1 MSVAGL
7 IDRLRINYKSILF
20 GDEVTSSPTNTNE
33 LSHYNRPS
41 ELNRPSKPTKLT
53 KSNAVNNIIEIP
65 IDRSNGK
72 RIIIYTSLLAKKNS
86 SSTETSN
93 NSKPNKLKDH
103 EDDKD
108 HEDNKLTSNDE
119 SDKSINVFM
128 FIKCLLYLRNY
139 LDKAGYKCSLEEME
153 QVTAI
158 VAGKIWRHVDDER
171 FEDQMKL
178 VGFGLSKVLG
188 V

>member
-20 GDEVTSSPTNTNE
+20 GDEVTSSSINTNE

-41 ELNRPSKPTKLT
+41 ESSRTSKPTK
-53 KSNAVNNIIEIP
+53 SNNINNVIEIP

-86 SSTETSN
+86 SSMEAASD
-93 NSKPNKLKDH
+93 SKCNKLKDH

-108 HEDNKLTSNDE
+108 HADHELTSNDE

-139 LDKAGYKCSLEEME
+139 LDKSGYKCSLEEME
-153 QVTAI
+153 KVTAI
-158 VAGKIWRHVDDER
+158 VAGKIWRHIDDER
-171 FEDQMKL
+171 FEEQMKL

>member
-1 MSVAGL
+1 MSVAEL
-7 IDRLRINYKSILF
+7 IDRLRINYRSILF
-20 GDEVTSSPTNTNE
+20 GDEVTSSATNTSE
-33 LSHYNRPS
+33 LNHYNRPS

-53 KSNAVNNIIEIP
+53 KSNDVNNVIEIP

-86 SSTETSN
+86 SSTEVTSDSECN
-93 NSKPNKLKDH
+93 QLKD
-103 EDDKD
+103 
-108 HEDNKLTSNDE
+108 NQLNANDG

-139 LDKAGYKCSLEEME
+139 LDKAGYKCSLKEME

-158 VAGKIWRHVDDER
+158 VAGKIWRHIDDER
-171 FEDQMKL
+171 FEEQMKL

>member
-7 IDRLRINYKSILF
+7 IDRLRINYRSILF
-20 GDEVTSSPTNTNE
+20 GDEVTNNATNTNE

-53 KSNAVNNIIEIP
+53 KSNDVNNVIEIP

-86 SSTETSN
+86 SSTEATSDSEYN
-93 NSKPNKLKDH
+93 QLKD
-103 EDDKD
+103 DKL
-108 HEDNKLTSNDE
+108 NANDE

-158 VAGKIWRHVDDER
+158 VAGKVWRHIDDER
-171 FEDQMKL
+171 FEEQMKL
-178 VGFGLSKVLG
+178 VGFGLSKVL
-188 V
+188 VI

>member
-1 MSVAGL
+1 MSASEL
-7 IDRLRINYKSILF
+7 IDRLKINYRSILF
-20 GDEVTSSPTNTNE
+20 GNEVISSAANTNE
-33 LSHYNRPS
+33 LNHYNRPS
-41 ELNRPSKPTKLT
+41 ESKRPSKPSKSTKLT
-53 KSNAVNNIIEIP
+53 KSNDINSIIEIP

-86 SSTETSN
+86 SSTEATNDSEN
-93 NSKPNKLKDH
+93 DSECNQLKD
-103 EDDKD
+103 
-108 HEDNKLTSNDE
+108 NQLNRNDE

-139 LDKAGYKCSLEEME
+139 LDKAGYKCSLKEME
-153 QVTAI
+153 QITAI
-158 VAGKIWRHVDDER
+158 VAGKVWRHIDDER
-171 FEDQMKL
+171 FEEQMKL

>member
-1 MSVAGL
+1 MSVAEL

-20 GDEVTSSPTNTNE
+20 GDEVISRTTNTNE
-33 LSHYNRPS
+33 LNYYNRPS
-41 ELNRPSKPTKLT
+41 DLNRLNESSRSNRLTKL
-53 KSNAVNNIIEIP
+53 NNINNINNVIEIP

-86 SSTETSN
+86 SSTEATNDSECN
-93 NSKPNKLKDH
+93 QLKD
-103 EDDKD
+103 
-108 HEDNKLTSNDE
+108 NQLNRNDE

-139 LDKAGYKCSLEEME
+139 LDKAGYKCSLKEME

-158 VAGKIWRHVDDER
+158 VAGKIWRHIDDER
-171 FEDQMKL
+171 FEEQMKL